1 MESNQNTNQNPNL
14 NLNLNQN
21 YNQNQNPQ
29 GGNPDE
35 IIKKQKQDMVKL
47 AQIIKDLQ
55 SKNVIDIKTL
65 KEENNNL
72 KEEIKNME
80 KTTNDMM
87 KHMTKGDLS
96 DLTYIQK
103 QHDNELISNK
113 EIIKNLTETIREK
126 NEEIEKFSEEIIY
139 LRGLLEEEKKKTEF
153 YFNNIKN
160 KLQLNSQE
168 VELYKLMSENSSL
181 KTKQINL
188 EEKFENKKEY
198 IKKLKEE
205 INNLSKN
212 SSDKL
217 DDLKIE
223 LNLKEKSYMNLIK
236 DYHNTTEIL
245 YNIEIELEKKK
256 VLLSKTEEDFEQIK
270 YNIIKIEKEN
280 FEIKNDYE
288 KLKVQLKGKECEV
301 DILAKKLKETE
312 MKALDFK
319 LTKQIFNV
327 KYNYLTMTIDG
338 CIIMEKEKENGS
350 YYFVIENKTSTRTF
364 KFIDVDIWSDNNDK
378 NKFFVKFLN
387 NNSQEEYYYE
397 DVHNLIEYFE
407 DFRRKS
413 LENIDARSFN
423 GTENLVIEEKKKVI
437 VKNKMRNLLEF

>member
-1 MESNQNTNQNPNL
+1 MESNQNT
-14 NLNLNQN
+14 
-21 YNQNQNPQ
+21 NPQ

-55 SKNVIDIKTL
+55 LKNGTDFKTL
-65 KEENNNL
+65 KEENNSL
-72 KEEIKNME
+72 KEEIKNMG

-87 KHMTKGDLS
+87 KHMAKGDIS

-103 QHDNELISNK
+103 QHDIELNINK
-113 EIIKNLTETIREK
+113 EIIKNLTETMKEK

-153 YFNNIKN
+153 YFNNIRN

-212 SSDKL
+212 SADKL

-245 YNIEIELEKKK
+245 FNIQIELEKKK
-256 VLLSKTEEDFEQIK
+256 VLLIKTEEDFDQLK
-270 YNIIKIEKEN
+270 FNLIKIEKEN

-288 KLKVQLKGKECEV
+288 KLKIQLKGKECEV

-319 LTKQIFNV
+319 LTKQIFNI

-338 CIIMEKEKENGS
+338 CIKMEKEDGN

-364 KFIDVDIWSDNNDK
+364 KFIDIDIWNDNNEK
-378 NKFFVKFLN
+378 NKFFIKFLSN
-387 NNSQEEYYYE
+387 NTQEEYYYE
-397 DVHNLIEYFE
+397 DVNKLIEYFE

-413 LENIDARSFN
+413 LEIIDVNSFN